1 MTSTQPLWNPSTQQ
15 IANTNLMRFVR
26 DELQGHVPAD
36 VDYPSLQQ
44 WSVDNPNDFWPAI
57 MRWGKVCFQGE
68 YQQALSS
75 APNFMDNRWFSG
87 ITLNYAENLL
97 SKADETLALVARMED
112 GSRRQMTYRQLNDEV
127 AAVSAALK
135 NLGVTAGDRVAG
147 WLPNVPETVIAM
159 LATASL
165 GAIWS
170 SCSPDFGSA
179 GVIDRFGQI
188 TPKVLFACDGYFYNG
203 KTIECYNKINEV
215 LGEIESIGTVILV
228 PTADLAINLDQNS
241 KVKHYQDF
249 IEPHRGVDLEYTQ
262 MPFDHPLF
270 IMYSSGTTG
279 KPKCIVHGSGGTLLQ
294 HIKEVSLHSDVSAG
308 DTLFYYT
315 TTGWAMW
322 NWLVSGLS
330 LGATLVLYDGSPFF
344 PHDGTMMDIAQDE
357 GINIFGTSA
366 KYIASLEKAGV
377 KPKET
382 HNLSSLRSVLSTGSP
397 LSHES
402 FRYVYR
408 DVKKDVCLSSISGG
422 TDIISCFVLGCPT
435 LPVWEGEI
443 QCIGLGMAVECWDE
457 HGVSVTQQKAELVC
471 TKPFPSMP
479 IGFWNDPDRSKF
491 SAAYFEQFP
500 NVWAHGDFAEITEH
514 QGMIIH
520 GRSDTI
526 LNPGGVRIGTAEIY
540 RQVQKVPEVLDSL
553 CIGQDWND
561 DVRVV
566 LFVVLKDGE
575 VLTDTLRNKI
585 KKTIRAETTP
595 RHVPS
600 KIIAVADVPRTITGK
615 LVELA
620 VRNVVHHW
628 PVVNTDALANPQSL
642 SLFKDL
648 PELRED

>member
-26 DELQGHVPAD
+26 DELQGHVPTD

-44 WSVDNPNDFWPAI
+44 WSVDHPNEFWPAI
-57 MRWGKVCFQGE
+57 MHWGKICFQGE
-68 YQQALSS
+68 YQQALSP

-87 ITLNYAENLL
+87 ITLNYTENLL
-97 SKADETLALVARMED
+97 SKADDTLALVARMED
-112 GSRRQMTYRQLNDEV
+112 GSRRQLTYRQLNDEV

-170 SCSPDFGSA
+170 SCSPDFGAA

-215 LGEIESIGTVILV
+215 LAELKSIGTVILV

-279 KPKCIVHGSGGTLLQ
+279 KPKCIVHGAGGTLLQ

-344 PHDGTMMDIAQDE
+344 PHDATMMDIAQDE

-382 HNLSSLRSVLSTGSP
+382 HNLSSLRSILSTGSP

-457 HGVSVTQQKAELVC
+457 QGVSVTQQKAELVC

-575 VLTDTLRNKI
+575 VLTNTLRDKI

-620 VRNVVHHW
+620 VRNVVHHR